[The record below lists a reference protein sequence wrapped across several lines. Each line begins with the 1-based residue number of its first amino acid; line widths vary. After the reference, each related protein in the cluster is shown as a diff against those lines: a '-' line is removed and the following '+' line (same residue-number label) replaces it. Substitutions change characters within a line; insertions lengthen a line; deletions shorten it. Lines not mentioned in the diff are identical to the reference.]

1 MRPAPIL
8 HALVARLRRRRV
20 RSNRPA
26 ADRIRARRRRRER
39 FGPVALLVV
48 VAYVPLL
55 LTARGQVGADT
66 KQYLYLDPVRLL
78 ERAPSLWDP
87 HVGFGTVTHQNIGYL
102 WPMGPYYWLLERL
115 GAPDWVAQRLWLGSL
130 LFFAGAGVLW
140 LARLL
145 GPFGERRNRGAA
157 AVAALVYMLTPYT
170 LTYAARI
177 SAILLPYAGLPWM
190 LGLVVIALRREAAV
204 VTERAAQRDEESAQL
219 EAPSKTDAGSTGHH
233 HLPSLWS
240 AVRHVLAR
248 WRLPAIFALVVTTVG
263 SVNATAL
270 IYVGL
275 APVLWF
281 PYAIWVNREVRARQA
296 IGVLVR
302 IAVLTSVTQLWW
314 IAGLRTQ
321 AGWGL
326 PVLEFTETV
335 ETVSETAVSSEVL
348 RGLGNWFFYG
358 HDRLGAWIEPSLR
371 YTQDVW
377 LIATSFA
384 IPALAFVAAAYTRW
398 RHRLYFVVL
407 FVIGVIAAVGT
418 HPYDDPSPLGR
429 VFKAAAEGSTAGLAM
444 RSSPR
449 AAPLIALSLAF
460 LIGTGLVALGHWATE
475 RLIALRRPPRIRW
488 QRVPVLAT
496 LFVGLLAVVNAAPL
510 WTGTVI
516 GGNLQRPEDLPP
528 YWIAAAHALDAVD
541 PEAIVPDG
549 VGPEA
554 AGPEV
559 GESATRVLEL
569 PGSDFASYRWGNTVD
584 PITPGL
590 IDRPWAARELI
601 PFGTAASADLLIA
614 LDRRLQEGVLDVDA
628 IAPIA
633 RLLGVGDIVLRSDLQ
648 YERYRTPRPRPT
660 WERFLSADG
669 LLAPE
674 SFGDPVPNR
683 AVSDQPLIDETE
695 LAIAADAPHPPPV
708 AIFPVADSR
717 PIVRA
722 EPVEQPT
729 VVAGDGEGLVDAA
742 AAGLLDGDAVVVYS
756 ADVTADLDRLRTNFL
771 AEGADLVVTDSNR
784 RRGQRWGTIREN
796 LGYTEEAGERPLV
809 VDQKDNRNEVFPDRG
824 DEVKTVAE
832 YDGVASV
839 QASHY
844 GNPVSYTPE
853 ERPVNAFDGNL
864 RTQWRVGAFDD
875 VDGERIVVRTDGPV
889 SADRI
894 NLVQPLQPM
903 GNRTIA
909 HATVR
914 FFDGAGRG
922 VGAPVEVVLGPSSLE
937 AVGQEL
943 RFERRTFTRLEI
955 TVDRTDRGDLDD
967 YRGVSGVGFA
977 EIRLFDGDHLPD
989 APSLV
994 RAREF
999 VRLPGD
1005 LLAAVAEANGPGATL
1020 DHRLVIL
1027 MSRLRTNPAEL
1038 FRADPEPALARRF
1051 DLPDGRSFA
1060 LTGQAR
1066 ISDAIADDTLDG
1078 LLGRPGL
1085 ADRAPAA
1092 RSSDRLAGA
1101 LRARASSAFDGDPAT
1116 AWTPGLHE
1124 QVGRWI
1130 EIETPAPVTFDRL
1143 DLVVVADGRHTV
1155 PTRLRL
1161 EPDGADPVSVE
1172 LPPVPDSAA
1181 ENATAPMTV
1190 TLPSAIT
1197 SSKVRIVIEA
1207 TRIVTARD
1215 GGGST
1220 QLPVALAE
1228 VGIPGVTMAAVA
1240 DSLPAIC
1247 RDGLLMIDGR
1257 PVGVLV
1263 SGSTADALDGA
1274 GLDVGVCSADGGTP
1288 AIELAAGGHEVQTAD
1303 RSIAPL
1309 QLDRLELRSDVGG
1322 TAPGPEMLAAWP
1334 SRLGPAPQ
1342 VRVLDSDATSFE
1354 LEISGATDPFWLVLG
1369 QSHNDGWDAVLSSG
1383 GHLEGPQRFD
1393 GFANAWH
1400 VVPASEGGTFR
1411 VALEWEPQRLVWVA
1425 LAISSVGAALCVLI
1439 VVGGWQRGRRRAWTE
1454 APPEVSA
1461 AGDGPV
1467 GDTDLVQVRV
1477 EAGPVLHPEP
1487 ISPPRPWRTVLAA
1500 LAAGGAAAA
1509 VVDPLWG
1516 LALMVLTGGALH
1528 LGSWW
1533 ARLPMR
1539 LAPWLIVAGS
1549 GAWVAASQLRSGFPL
1564 EFAWTSNFEA
1574 LHQPVL
1580 FAMMVLAADVVI
1592 ERFATPAPVVAA
1604 DGSGLVAGT
1613 PDTADTADPAH
1624 QPRSAHP
1631 V

>member
-1 MRPAPIL
+1 M
-8 HALVARLRRRRV
+8 
-20 RSNRPA
+20 
-26 ADRIRARRRRRER
+26 
-39 FGPVALLVV
+39 

-66 KQYLYLDPVRLL
+66 KQYLYLDPGRLL

-130 LFFAGAGVLW
+130 LLFAGAGVLW
-140 LARLL
+140 LARML

-190 LGLVVIALRREAAV
+190 LGLVVAALRREAAV
-204 VTERAAQRDEESAQL
+204 VEERAAKRDAESAQL
-219 EAPSKTDAGSTGHH
+219 EATSIAEAGSTGHH

-240 AVRHVLAR
+240 AVRHVLTR
-248 WRLPAIFALVVTTVG
+248 WRLPAIFALLVTTVG

-275 APVLWF
+275 APALWF
-281 PYAIWVNREVRARQA
+281 PYAIWFNREVRPRQA

-302 IAVLTSVTQLWW
+302 IAVLTTVTQLWW

-335 ETVSETAVSSEVL
+335 ETVSETAVSSEVV

-384 IPALAFVAAAYTRW
+384 IPVLAFVAAAYTRW
-398 RHRLYFVVL
+398 KHRLYFMVL
-407 FVIGVIAAVGT
+407 FAVGVICAVGT

-449 AAPLIALSLAF
+449 AAPLVALALAF
-460 LIGTGLVALGHWATE
+460 MIGTGLVALGHWATE
-475 RLIALRRPPRIRW
+475 RLIAVRRPPRVRW

-496 LFVGLLAVVNAAPL
+496 LAVGLLAVVNAAPL

-516 GGNLQRPEDLPP
+516 GGNLQRPEDLPE
-528 YWIAAAHALDAVD
+528 YWIAAAAALDAD
-541 PEAIVPDG
+541 RSTAAPTAGSTAGSELDG
-549 VGPEA
+549 ALGSTGP
-554 AGPEV
+554 V
-559 GESATRVLEL
+559 TRVLEL

-590 IDRPWAARELI
+590 IERPWAARELI
-601 PFGTAASADLLIA
+601 PFGSAASADLLIA
-614 LDRRLQEGVLDVDA
+614 LDRRLQEGVLDIDA

-660 WERFLSADG
+660 WDRFLAADG

-683 AVSDQPLIDETE
+683 ASSKQPMIDETE
-695 LAIAADAPHPPPV
+695 LAIPTDAPHPPPV

-722 EPVEQPT
+722 EPVEQPII
-729 VVAGDGEGLVDAA
+729 VAGDGEGLVDAA

-756 ADVTADLDRLRTNFL
+756 GDVTGDLDRLRTSFM

-796 LGYTEEAGERPLV
+796 LGYTEEAGEQPLV

-864 RTQWRVGAFDD
+864 STQWRVGAFDD
-875 VDGERIVVRTDGPV
+875 VDGERIVLRTDAPV
-889 SADRI
+889 AADRI
-894 NLVQPLQPM
+894 NLVQPLSPL

-914 FFDGAGRG
+914 FFDDAGRG
-922 VGAPVEVVLGPSSLE
+922 VGAPVEVVLGASSLE
-937 AVGQEL
+937 AVGQEVP
-943 RFERRTFTRLEI
+943 FERRTFSRMEI
-955 TVDRTDRGDLDD
+955 TVDRTDLGDLDD

-989 APSLV
+989 ADPVV
-994 RAREF
+994 RARE
-999 VRLPGD
+999 VIRLPGD
-1005 LLAAVAEANGPGATL
+1005 LLAAVTAAGGPGASL
-1020 DHRLVIL
+1020 DHRLVIV
-1027 MSRLRTNPAEL
+1027 MSRLRANPAEL
-1038 FRADPEPALARRF
+1038 FRSDPELALARRF

-1066 ISDAIADDTLDG
+1066 ISDAVADDALDA

-1085 ADRAPAA
+1085 AEGAPVA

-1101 LRARASSAFDGDPAT
+1101 LRARASAAFDGDPTT

-1124 QVGRWI
+1124 QVGQWI
-1130 EIETPAPVTFDRL
+1130 EIEAPAPVTFDRI

-1155 PTRLRL
+1155 PTRIRL
-1161 EPDGADPVSVE
+1161 EPDGADPVSLE
-1172 LPPVPDSAA
+1172 LPPVPDGAA

-1197 SSKVRIVIEA
+1197 ASKVRIVIEA

-1215 GGGST
+1215 GGGLA
-1220 QLPVALAE
+1220 QLPVSLAE
-1228 VGIPGVTMAAVA
+1228 VGIPGVTMVAVA
-1240 DSLPAIC
+1240 DSFPAVC
-1247 RDGLLMIDGR
+1247 RDDLLTIDGR
-1257 PVGVLV
+1257 GVGVLV

-1274 GLDVGVCSADGGTP
+1274 GLDVEACVAEGVTP
-1288 AIELAAGGHEVQTAD
+1288 VIELAAGEHEVQTAD
-1303 RSIAPL
+1303 RAIVPL
-1309 QLDRLELRSDVGG
+1309 QLDRLELRSDIGG
-1322 TAPGPEMLAAWP
+1322 ALPGAAMLRAWP
-1334 SRLGPAPQ
+1334 SQFEPAP
-1342 VRVLDSDATSFE
+1342 VVEILESDATSFE
-1354 LEISGATDPFWLVLG
+1354 LEVSGATDPFWLVLG
-1369 QSHNDGWDAVLSSG
+1369 QSHNDGWEAVLSSG
-1383 GHLEGPQRFD
+1383 ARLEGPQRFD

-1411 VALEWEPQRLVWVA
+1411 VALEWEPQRLVWGA
-1425 LAISSVGAALCVLI
+1425 LATSSVGAALCLLI
-1439 VVGGWQRGRRRAWTE
+1439 VVGGWQRGRRRLWA
-1454 APPEVSA
+1454 APEVSEA
-1461 AGDGPV
+1461 ADGPV
-1467 GDTDLVQVRV
+1467 GDTDRVEVRV
-1477 EAGPVLHPEP
+1477 DAGPVLRPEQ
-1487 ISPPRPWRTVLAA
+1487 ITPPRPSRTVLAA
-1500 LAAGGAAAA
+1500 LAAGGATAA
-1509 VVDPLWG
+1509 VVDPVWG
-1516 LALMVLTGGALH
+1516 LALMALTGCALH
-1528 LGSWW
+1528 LGVWW
-1533 ARLPMR
+1533 ARLPIR
-1539 LAPWLIVAGS
+1539 VLPWLIVAVS
-1549 GAWVAASQLRSGFPL
+1549 GASVAARQLRSGFPL

-1580 FAMMVLAADVVI
+1580 FAMMVLVVDVVI
-1592 ERFATPAPVVAA
+1592 ERFANPA
-1604 DGSGLVAGT
+1604 DGRASRRRVRLDRGAGE
-1613 PDTADTADPAH
+1613 PIPSIAGADREP
-1624 QPRSAHP
+1624 PRS
-1631 V
+1631 